1 MPTHFNVDIYL
12 NFWLEYI
19 ILSMNMW
26 WHLCKIFV
34 NVTCSIIL
42 LSWKCLNY
50 IHDKAQVFTC
60 ASKVLCQSNLCFY
73 SQICLHVQ
81 NQNVNMLVISFSPI
95 YFRVI
100 HSISKNILKQ
110 IHHSLMKKVYQ
121 MGRRPKQACVLG
133 IS

>member
-12 NFWLEYI
+12 NVWLEYI

-50 IHDKAQVFTC
+50 IHDKAQVFQFMYSHVLQKC
-60 ASKVLCQSNLCFY
+60 YVKV
-73 SQICLHVQ
+73 
-81 NQNVNMLVISFSPI
+81 I
-95 YFRVI
+95 YAF
-100 HSISKNILKQ
+100 ILKF
-110 IHHSLMKKVYQ
+110 VY
-121 MGRRPKQACVLG
+121 MYK
-133 IS
+133 IKM